1 MALWENLTMPGFET
15 LRQQTQTVILPLGSL
30 EEHGPHLPLGTDT
43 FHAIEVARRVGLLR
57 LVVVAPPLFY
67 GLCRSTRE
75 HPGTVSISGDA
86 LRTLLMS
93 VGREFCRQGMRH
105 LVFISGH
112 AGGTHMSAILEAGE
126 QLLAELP
133 AVRVAVV
140 NLLELLREVVAEQ
153 PDLVHTRGD
162 SHAGEVETAIMM
174 AAYPDLV
181 RGTAPEEWPRF
192 PKYELVR
199 NKRHYWPGGVWGN
212 PAPATAAQGEAIL
225 AAEAERLSLV
235 INALEESGDR

>member
-1 MALWENLTMPGFET
+1 MALWENLTMPGLEA

-43 FHAIEVARRVGLLR
+43 FHAMEVARRVGLLR
-57 LVVVAPPLFY
+57 PVVVAPPLFY
-67 GLCRSTRE
+67 GMCRSTRE
-75 HPGTVSISGDA
+75 HPGTVSISGDT
-86 LRTLLMS
+86 LRTILLA
-93 VGREFCRQGMRH
+93 VGREFYRQRMRR

-112 AGGTHMSAILEAGE
+112 AGGTHISAILEAGE

-133 AVRVAVV
+133 EARIAVV
-140 NLLELLREVVAEQ
+140 NLLDLLREVVVDQ
-153 PDLVHTRGD
+153 PDLVKTPGD

-174 AAYPDLV
+174 AAYPHLV

-212 PAPATAAQGEAIL
+212 PAPATADQGEAIL
-225 AAEAERLSLV
+225 AAEADKLSLL
-235 INALEESGDR
+235 IGKLEESGRR